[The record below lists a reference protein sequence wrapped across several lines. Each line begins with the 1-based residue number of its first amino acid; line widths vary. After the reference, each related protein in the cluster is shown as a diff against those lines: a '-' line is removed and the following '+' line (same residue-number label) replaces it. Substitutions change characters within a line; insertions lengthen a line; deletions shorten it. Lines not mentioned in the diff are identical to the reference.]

1 MSLLLEALKKAELA
15 KQGALA
21 ANAQPE
27 ELDSGSIR
35 FEEPDEPTLRPDQ
48 MPKFDTSEIE
58 RAPAPVAT
66 PAPVAEQVPIAAA
79 PSRPPAPP
87 PSDADVVSPPRPN
100 PQRDAARQMFE
111 AKEVDY
117 NPKRP
122 FYITLGVLGLA
133 AVGYGV
139 YLWWQL
145 QPHYSVNTAAIQNAP
160 KSAPISKPVAPPPP
174 VTDPQTEQAATP
186 AAEDKVQTATATPS
200 AGAQPALSAPAGP
213 AAVVANAPSATAA
226 SKPAPTSS
234 EALPRASSAQRP
246 ARAGVA
252 APAAATP
259 AATAGTLPA
268 APQAAAAPRPAR
280 LPIKITPPAMQ
291 GNAVLEN
298 AYAAFQSGDFDKARS
313 EYEQV
318 LGREATNR
326 DALLGLAAIDV
337 RTRDYETAEMR
348 YLKLIELDPRDTLAQ
363 AALIAL
369 QGNVDPVQLESRIK
383 NLIAAQPDATHL
395 YFALGNQ
402 YSAQSR
408 WGEAQDAYFRAFSAD
423 PENADFAFN
432 LAVSL
437 DHLRQRR
444 VAADYYRKAVALAGT
459 RPVGFDRRQA
469 ETRAQELER

>member
-21 ANAQPE
+21 NNPQPE

-48 MPKFDTSEIE
+48 IPKYNASETE
-58 RAPAPVAT
+58 QSAAPKSAPAPVVE
-66 PAPVAEQVPIAAA
+66 PVPVAAMPA
-79 PSRPPAPP
+79 RPPAP

-100 PQRDAARQMFE
+100 PQREAARQMFE

-122 FYITLGVLGLA
+122 FYITLGALGFA

-145 QPHYSVNTAAIQNAP
+145 QPHYSVNTTAIQNAP
-160 KSAPISKPVAPPPP
+160 KSAPISRPPPPPP
-174 VTDPQTEQAATP
+174 VTDPQSELATAP
-186 AAEDKVQTATATPS
+186 GADEKVQTATAAPTPGVQPAPVAPGPASAVVAIAPSVAAPPKSAPAKAEVPTGTPS
-200 AGAQPALSAPAGP
+200 AQRSGKAGGVPPTVTAPAGTSPQSAPA
-213 AAVVANAPSATAA
+213 
-226 SKPAPTSS
+226 
-234 EALPRASSAQRP
+234 Q
-246 ARAGVA
+246 
-252 APAAATP
+252 TP
-259 AATAGTLPA
+259 AV
-268 APQAAAAPRPAR
+268 PRPPR
-280 LPIKITPPAMQ
+280 LPIKITPPALQ
-291 GNAVLEN
+291 GNVTLEN
-298 AYAAFQSGDFDKARS
+298 AYAAFQSGDFDRARS
-313 EYEQV
+313 EYQ
-318 LGREATNR
+318 LALSREANNR

-337 RTRDYETAEMR
+337 RMRDYETAEMR
-348 YLKLIELDPRDTLAQ
+348 YLKLIELDPRDSLAQ

-383 NLIAAQPDATHL
+383 NLIAAQPDTTHL

-408 WGEAQDAYFRAFSAD
+408 WGEAQDAYFKAFSAD
-423 PENADFAFN
+423 PQNADFAFN

-437 DHLRQRR
+437 DHLRQRKI
-444 VAADYYRKAVALAGT
+444 AADYYRKAVALAGT